1 MSQDPFIKRH
11 IGTDER
17 GVSEMLRTIGVRSTE
32 ELIEQVIPDA
42 IRLKKPL
49 NLPPQGMS
57 EYQFAAH
64 IRAIAG
70 KNKLYRSLIGMGY
83 YGTAT
88 PAVIQR
94 NVFENPAWY
103 TSYTPYQAEISQG
116 RLEALL
122 NFQTAVISLTGMEVG
137 NCSLLDE
144 ATAAAEAMLMMY
156 ALRSREAVQQ
166 GRNILFV
173 DENIFPQTFDLLLTR
188 SEPFGIEIVCDSY
201 DGYEF
206 SGPRVRGDRPVP
218 GSKRSDLRL
227 RRFRRSSTQPG
238 RPGRRRGGHP
248 GPGPAE
254 SPRRMGRG
262 HRRGIDPTVRPSDG
276 IRRPARRFPDY
287 EGRL

>member
-1 MSQDPFIKRH
+1 MVTRPIHQTPYRNRRTRCVRDAPH
-11 IGTDER
+11 E
-17 GVSEMLRTIGVRSTE
+17 SESGSTE

-206 SGPRVRGDRPVP
+206 SAASSG
-218 GSKRSDLRL
+218 
-227 RRFRRSSTQPG
+227 RSSSTRQ
-238 RPGRRRGGHP
+238 RTERS
-248 GPGPAE
+248 AITTI
-254 SPRRMGRG
+254 SPPQHTAGASWSPPWRTSW
-262 HRRGIDPTVRPSDG
+262 PWPC
-276 IRRPARRFPDY
+276 
-287 EGRL
+287 

>member
-116 RLEALL
+116 W
-122 NFQTAVISLTGMEVG
+122 
-137 NCSLLDE
+137 
-144 ATAAAEAMLMMY
+144 
-156 ALRSREAVQQ
+156 
-166 GRNILFV
+166 
-173 DENIFPQTFDLLLTR
+173 
-188 SEPFGIEIVCDSY
+188 
-201 DGYEF
+201 
-206 SGPRVRGDRPVP
+206 
-218 GSKRSDLRL
+218 KRC
-227 RRFRRSSTQPG
+227 
-238 RPGRRRGGHP
+238 
-248 GPGPAE
+248 
-254 SPRRMGRG
+254 
-262 HRRGIDPTVRPSDG
+262 
-276 IRRPARRFPDY
+276 
-287 EGRL
+287 

>member
-122 NFQTAVISLTGMEVG
+122 NFQTAVISLAALLVLLSFIFLSNVYSKLISTPFSGLRVVFDKIRALSVIV
-137 NCSLLDE
+137 SLSV
-144 ATAAAEAMLMMY
+144 A
-156 ALRSREAVQQ
+156 SC
-166 GRNILFV
+166 NIL
-173 DENIFPQTFDLLLTR
+173 
-188 SEPFGIEIVCDSY
+188 
-201 DGYEF
+201 
-206 SGPRVRGDRPVP
+206 
-218 GSKRSDLRL
+218 
-227 RRFRRSSTQPG
+227 
-238 RPGRRRGGHP
+238 
-248 GPGPAE
+248 
-254 SPRRMGRG
+254 
-262 HRRGIDPTVRPSDG
+262 
-276 IRRPARRFPDY
+276 
-287 EGRL
+287 

>member
-206 SGPRVRGDRPVP
+206 SGREFGAIVQYPAANGAICDYDDFAAAAHSRGVLVAAVADILALANGARTSPWDRPN
-218 GSKRSDLRL
+218 GSA
-227 RRFRRSSTQPG
+227 FRWDS
-238 RPGRRRGGHP
+238 
-248 GPGPAE
+248 E
-254 SPRRMGRG
+254 
-262 HRRGIDPTVRPSDG
+262 
-276 IRRPARRFPDY
+276 ARTP
-287 EGRL
+287 LS